1 MEVLEYLLMEIKML
15 EFPPIKSIKHVYDI
29 FLGELKRPLYPTV
42 CKTMDKKELT
52 IFYVLEYLIGFVSL
66 EMDTFYGQEGYLKDV
81 RQMLFME
88 ERAYMINYLFKTV
101 TSVILRT

>member
-1 MEVLEYLLMEIKML
+1 
-15 EFPPIKSIKHVYDI
+15 
-29 FLGELKRPLYPTV
+29 
-42 CKTMDKKELT
+42 
-52 IFYVLEYLIGFVSL
+52 
-66 EMDTFYGQEGYLKDV
+66 MDTFYGQEGYLKDV